1 MTNEMDIGS
10 LTNKMTQ
17 KDWEILNE
25 IKALENTIEWYEK
38 QIQPQACGWMYTTID
53 GIKKRIKFLEEQL

>member
-53 GIKKRIKFLEEQL
+53 GIKI